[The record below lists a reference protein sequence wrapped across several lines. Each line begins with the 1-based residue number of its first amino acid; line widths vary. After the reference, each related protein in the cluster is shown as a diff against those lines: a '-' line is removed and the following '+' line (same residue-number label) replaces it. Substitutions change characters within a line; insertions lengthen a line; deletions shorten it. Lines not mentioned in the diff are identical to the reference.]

1 MENINKNVVNYLS
14 LLFIIIVALVNAAI
28 YAYLNSLPCDYICA
42 TVSFPIVTLIS
53 GIILSFYPFYKFNK
67 KQILVGMLLI
77 TFVIF
82 LTYVIGEALRA
93 KEALINPASYG
104 GFKHSGIPEHGIW
117 FSLFNSYTYTS
128 ALFEGF
134 IIGVGTLLG
143 FGLRWI
149 FNKIV
154 PTNSNKL

>member
-1 MENINKNVVNYLS
+1 MLRIIFS
-14 LLFIIIVALVNAAI
+14 WLFIVIVAFLNVTV

-42 TVSFPIVTLIS
+42 TVTFPIVTLIS
-53 GIILSFYPFYKFNK
+53 GILLSFYPFYKFNK
-67 KQILVGMLLI
+67 KQIFIGIMLI
-77 TFVIF
+77 TFAIF
-82 LTYVIGEALRA
+82 LTYVVGEALKA
-93 KEALINPASYG
+93 KGALINPTSYG

-117 FSLFNSYTYTS
+117 FSLFKSYSYTS

-143 FGLRWI
+143 FGLRWV